1 MNLSS
6 LTLSKVIPYRSSSRF
21 FGHRTQQSNQVY
33 LYFAIDLF
41 FSFDTKFVTFFSLN
55 FLIATRSPCVSFG
68 FRDSKRE
75 SKVFDLLDVDRS
87 TNYYGTL
94 DGSMYRQ
101 AYTSA

>member
-1 MNLSS
+1 
-6 LTLSKVIPYRSSSRF
+6 
-21 FGHRTQQSNQVY
+21 
-33 LYFAIDLF
+33 
-41 FSFDTKFVTFFSLN
+41 
-55 FLIATRSPCVSFG
+55 VSFG